1 MHTEKKA
8 KKLIEVC
15 KLKKHFPVK
24 KGVILNSVKGWIK
37 AVDGVDFAIHEGE
50 TFGLVG
56 ESGCGKT
63 TTAKLIL
70 KLDKPTGGSI
80 YYRGSDIS
88 AFSSSDLKAYRQ
100 SVQVV
105 MQDPTSALNP
115 RMRIGE
121 IVSEPLIV
129 NNVLEKTMMEKRAA
143 EVLSEVELRPSSVSM
158 YPHEFSGGQRQRI
171 AIARALSSQPH
182 CIILDEPVS
191 ALDVSIRAQIL
202 NLLKGLQERLKL
214 TYLMISHDLAA
225 VRHMSHRIGVM
236 YLGKLVEMAESEEL
250 YFNTLH
256 PYTQALL
263 SAALPFHPDA
273 KHTEIMLP
281 GETPSPFSQPIGCS
295 FHPRCQFAMQICSE
309 VEPSFQKVSTGHWV
323 ACHLLAKPKRKIGL
337 SNTTNPPMG
346 FSPMEQNRNFTMASH

>member
-1 MHTEKKA
+1 MHTEPQTA
-8 KKLIEVC
+8 KLLEVYR
-15 KLKKHFPVK
+15 LKKHFPVK
-24 KGVILNSVKGWIK
+24 KGFMFNVVTGWIK

-63 TTAKLIL
+63 TTSKLIL
-70 KLDKPTGGSI
+70 KLDKPTDGSI
-80 YYRGSDIS
+80 YFAGKDIS
-88 AFSSSDLKAYRQ
+88 TFSDNDLKTYRQ

-129 NNVLEKTMMEKRAA
+129 NNRLEKNMVKERAI
-143 EVLSEVELRPSSVSM
+143 EVLSEVELRPSSVSL

-171 AIARALSSQPH
+171 AIARALSSRPR

-202 NLLKGLQERLKL
+202 NLLKGLQEKFGL

-225 VRHMSHRIGVM
+225 VRYMSHRIGVM
-236 YLGKLVEMAESEEL
+236 YLGKLVELAESEEL
-250 YFNTLH
+250 YSNTLH

-273 KHTEIMLP
+273 QHTEIMLP
-281 GETPSPFSQPIGCS
+281 GETPSLFSLPFGCS
-295 FHPRCQFAMQICSE
+295 FHPRCQHAMPICSE
-309 VEPSFQKVSTGHWV
+309 AEPPLQKVSTGHWV
-323 ACHLLAKPKRKIGL
+323 ACHLLAQANGGIGL
-337 SNTTNPPMG
+337 SSGTTLPI
-346 FSPMEQNRNFTMASH
+346 